1 MKPFESF
8 LAPSLEEYLAYRR
21 TLGYVDKNMR
31 SCLRSFDRYVKEKA
45 GASQPLPPLFFLAM
59 RKELPGEA
67 KTVNAVLSG
76 ARGFFQFLVRCDRCL
91 ENPLQDIPPR
101 AENSY
106 IPSIFAPDE
115 IEQLLQAIRY
125 RLRRDQQYFFK
136 DLTAYMAVLLLA
148 RCGLRIS
155 EPLRLLRSQY
165 RPDEK
170 TIYIKETKFAK
181 DRLLPLPAQTATEI
195 DNYLAVRLALQP
207 ADTNP
212 FLLPGRIDKPLSA
225 NRLYPLFHKAVNDIG
240 RTQSRRIIANLTFGA
255 PTPHCLRHSF
265 AVNTLKRIKERGE
278 SPQRALPVLSAYLG
292 HRKYRYTA
300 VYLKVVDAKQRQG
313 LVDFAIANQE
323 EL

>member
-8 LAPSLEEYLAYRR
+8 IAPSLEEYLAYRR

-31 SCLRSFDRYVKEKA
+31 SCLRRFDRYVKEKA
-45 GASQPLPPLFFLAM
+45 GAPQPLTSLFFLGM
-59 RKELPGEA
+59 RKELQGEA
-67 KTVNAVLSG
+67 RTVNAVLSA
-76 ARGFFQFLVRCDRCL
+76 ARGFFQFLVRRDRCL

-101 AENSY
+101 AENGY
-106 IPSIFAPDE
+106 IPYVFAPDE
-115 IEQLLQAIRY
+115 IEHLLQAIRH
-125 RLRRDQQYFFK
+125 RLRRDRQYFFT
-136 DLTAYMAVLLLA
+136 DLTAYMAILLLA

-155 EPLRLLRSQY
+155 EPLRLRRSHY

-170 TIYIKETKFAK
+170 SIYIKETKFAK
-181 DRLLPLPAQTATEI
+181 DRLIPLPAQTATEI

-212 FLLPGRIDKPLSA
+212 FLLPGQIDKPLSA
-225 NRLYPLFHKAVNDIG
+225 NRLYPLFHQAVIDIG
-240 RTQSRRIIANLTFGA
+240 PAQPRRIIANLTFGA

-278 SPQRALPVLSAYLG
+278 SPQRALPVLSSYLG

-300 VYLKVVDAKQRQG
+300 VYLKVIDAGQRQG
-313 LVDFAIANQE
+313 LVDFAIAHQE